1 MNIRRMKKMNLFL
14 AASLLSLGAVAQENN
29 VQVLVG
35 PDVLVEYQVVNMS
48 ANGRWA
54 CGNVNDGDG
63 RGFIWDLVN
72 DVITQVAPIGQ
83 TAPVLDIANDGTMV
97 GLFTTNEATANGA
110 SMEVGGYFKDGQWHY
125 LPGCGIANGISDNGQ
140 YIAGI
145 ATVNGY
151 QAATWILDGTMTAW
165 SGDHVGSGYDVNN
178 DGTLVCG
185 FAYHPEKSNR
195 TPAIWVL
202 NEDGTRD
209 SVLLDYKNISPFA
222 VAWNFSPDGTKVS
235 ADKVI
240 YDVPTQTA
248 KRIDLTGVYDAYTGE
263 KKSFLY
269 GYEFF
274 RVTNNGNVVGHYTT
288 SMSDYQHAAYVV
300 DGKIYDLQEYLQA
313 KYNVTLEGWTLLEC
327 TGISEDE
334 MMFAVNAYDTLNIP
348 HPLVINLNA
357 NITNPSPTLLK
368 AVHLE
373 DTDVC
378 RLTWKAPLANVEG
391 VKAYNLWRNGEK
403 VAELGATD
411 FVYYDRSLAKGT
423 YEYAVTAVYA
433 DSESE
438 KCASVM
444 VEVADFAVRA
454 PRLLNAVQTGVRDVR
469 LFWNAPLVSRPALK
483 YGSAEEYVASFGGG
497 EYNFEQAVRIE
508 AADLAVYGK
517 QITDV
522 YFYPMSRQNSW
533 TVNFY
538 TAKDTTLFASQKLDD
553 SNLVYGV
560 ENTVH
565 LAEPV
570 TVPEGED
577 IYVGILVD
585 VTGYGG
591 YSVLGAIFNSCRA
604 GYTDLLRR
612 EGEKTFMS
620 LYENAMSDPDGA
632 YEYPVTFPIGVC
644 LGDAAQSAGNEV
656 VSYKVYVDNTE
667 VGTTGECK
675 YRQTEVADG
684 SHVFS
689 VAAVYSNGAVTEPVN
704 VYLEVV
710 ANMAAYKKISN
721 VALKNLD
728 GKSVC
733 ATWEAP
739 FDDDETLIGYSSDVN
754 AGGLAPSEDNGYSAL
769 YAASYD
775 KDNFKLYEG
784 YQITH
789 VRFFPTADAE
799 FAIALRVDG
808 KEVVWK
814 ELERGVDYTKGM
826 WNTIKLDEPITVVP
840 SSEYLLV
847 LDCYDV
853 TPGEAP
859 IGMDN
864 LPPFESESDL
874 FSEDNGVT
882 FTSVS
887 SMDNATRQGNWMIG
901 LVIRSTDSNPL
912 PVKGY
917 DVYVDRKKV
926 TETSIT
932 ETTFTH
938 EVGDG
943 THQVRVDVLYEGLDT
958 PVQGTVQFINMADG
972 IDGVETP
979 AVSLDITATAIT
991 VVGGQVAGVTLY
1003 AADGSLVA
1011 QTAGDTLSVSH
1022 LDSGVY
1028 VLKVMVDGSLVT
1040 RKLVIG

>member
-1 MNIRRMKKMNLFL
+1 MKKMNLFL
-14 AASLLSLGAVAQENN
+14 AASFLSLGSVAQENN
-29 VQVLVG
+29 ALVLVG
-35 PDVLVEYQVVNMS
+35 PDVLVEYQIVNMS

-83 TAPVLDIANDGTMV
+83 SAPVLDIANDGTMV

-151 QAATWILDGTMTAW
+151 QAATWSLDGTMTTW
-165 SGDHVGSGYDVNN
+165 SEGHVGSGYDVNN
-178 DGTLVCG
+178 DGTMVCG
-185 FAYHPEKSNR
+185 FAYHPNKNNR
-195 TPAIWVL
+195 TPAMWML
-202 NEDGTRD
+202 DEDGTRD
-209 SVLLDYKNISPFA
+209 SILLDFTNIGPFA
-222 VAWNFSPDGTKVS
+222 VAWNFSPDGTKIS

-240 YDVPTQTA
+240 YDIPTKTA

-263 KKSFLY
+263 KKAFLY

-288 SMSDYQHAAYVV
+288 GMGDYQHAAYVV
-300 DGKIYDLQEYLQA
+300 DGKIYDLQEYLKA
-313 KYNVTLEGWTLLEC
+313 KHNVTLDDWVLLEC

-334 MMFAVNAYDTLNIP
+334 TMFAVNAFDKANIP
-348 HPLVINLNA
+348 HPIVINLNA
-357 NITNPSPTLLK
+357 NMTNPSPTLLK

-411 FVYYDRSLAKGT
+411 FVYYDRSLANGH

-438 KCASVM
+438 KCASAL
-444 VEVADFAVRA
+444 VEVADFAARA

-483 YGSAEEYVASFGGG
+483 YGSAGDYVASFGGG

-522 YFYPMSRQNSW
+522 YFYPMSKQNSW

-553 SNLVYGV
+553 SNLVYGM
-560 ENTVH
+560 ENTVR

-570 TVPEGED
+570 TVPAGED
-577 IYVGILVD
+577 IYVGISVD

-612 EGEKTFMS
+612 EGEPAFMS

-632 YEYPVTFPIGVC
+632 YEYPITFPIGVC
-644 LGDAAQSAGNEV
+644 LGEASQSVNEV

-667 VGTTGECK
+667 VGTTEDCK
-675 YRQTEVADG
+675 YRQADVADG
-684 SHVFS
+684 NHQFS
-689 VAAVYSNGAVTEPVN
+689 VAAVYSNGTVTEPVCATLD
-704 VYLEVV
+704 VA

-721 VALKNLD
+721 VALANLD
-728 GKSVC
+728 GKSVR

-739 FDDDETLIGYSSDVN
+739 CDDDETLIGYSSDVN
-754 AGGLAPSEDNGYSAL
+754 AGGLAPSKDNGYSAL

-775 KDNFKLYEG
+775 KDNFQLYGG

-799 FAIALRVDG
+799 FAISLRVDG

-814 ELERGVDYTKGM
+814 ELERGVDYTKGL
-826 WNTIKLDEPITVVP
+826 WNTIKLDEPVTVTP

-864 LPPFESESDL
+864 LPPFERESDL
-874 FSEDNGVT
+874 FSEDNGKT

-887 SMDNATRQGNWMIG
+887 AMDNATRQGNWMIG
-901 LVIRSTDSNPL
+901 LVIRSTDSKPL

-926 TETSIT
+926 TETSIS

-938 EVGDG
+938 EVGEG
-943 THQVRVDVLYEGLDT
+943 THQVRIDVLYDGMEK
-958 PVQGTVQFINMADG
+958 PVQGTTHFIDMVDG
-972 IDGVETP
+972 INDVEFHTI
-979 AVSLDITATAIT
+979 VVDVTATAIT
-991 VVGGQVAGVTLY
+991 VVGGQVTGVALY
-1003 AADGSLVA
+1003 SADGSLVA
-1011 QTAGDTLSVSH
+1011 QAEGETLPVSH
-1022 LDSGVY
+1022 LQSGVY
-1028 VLKVMVDGSLVT
+1028 VLKAVVDGVPVT